1 MALTNFKKEEIPEG
15 KSDLLCS
22 VDGCSSRWSVKLDGQ
37 LPKCSHHQWQ
47 QPKVGNTKTYQ
58 QYLADKDSPGVAPT
72 VSTWYNKE
80 PW

>member
-22 VDGCSSRWSVKLDGQ
+22 VDGCSSRWSVRIDGQ

-47 QPKVGNTKTYQ
+47 QPKHGNTKTYQ
-58 QYLADKDSPGVAPT
+58 QYHLAVHGGPHRS
-72 VSTWYNKE
+72 VSAGE
-80 PW
+80 V